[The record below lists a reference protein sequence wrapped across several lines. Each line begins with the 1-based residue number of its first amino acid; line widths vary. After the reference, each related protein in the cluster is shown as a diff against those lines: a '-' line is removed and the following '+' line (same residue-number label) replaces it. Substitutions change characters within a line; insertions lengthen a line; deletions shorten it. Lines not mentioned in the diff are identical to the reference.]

1 MNQNIPEN
9 QDLSF
14 LTSLYTAGLCITFGA
29 NAVAIKISMA
39 GIGPLTAAG
48 LRFSMASVA
57 ILLWARATGR
67 PLHFKREQALQVLI
81 LCALFTVQLALFYLG
96 LNKTNA
102 SRGTLLANLQPFFI
116 LLLAHFFIPGDR
128 MTVRKTIGILMGFL
142 GVVFMFT
149 KRTGVTEEL
158 IMGDM
163 LVLSAVVIWACNV
176 VYMKRVIAAFSP
188 FHLVLYPMIFSIPF
202 FFLAGAVWDRPMI
215 GEVDARVLVAML
227 YQGFITAS
235 FGFVAWTTML
245 KKYGAVALHSYI
257 FLLPITGVL
266 LGGLLLGEPVAA
278 YNILL
283 ALAFIVTGIIVVHSK
298 LSFSIKPS
306 Q

>member
-14 LTSLYTAGLCITFGA
+14 WTSLYTAGLCITFGA
-29 NAVAIKISMA
+29 NAVAIKISMV

-67 PLHFKREQALQVLI
+67 PLRFKREQALQVLI

-96 LNKTNA
+96 LSKTNA

-142 GVVFMFT
+142 GVV
-149 KRTGVTEEL
+149 
-158 IMGDM
+158 
-163 LVLSAVVIWACNV
+163 SW
-176 VYMKRVIAAFSP
+176 
-188 FHLVLYPMIFSIPF
+188 
-202 FFLAGAVWDRPMI
+202 I
-215 GEVDARVLVAML
+215 G
-227 YQGFITAS
+227 F
-235 FGFVAWTTML
+235 W
-245 KKYGAVALHSYI
+245 
-257 FLLPITGVL
+257 
-266 LGGLLLGEPVAA
+266 
-278 YNILL
+278 
-283 ALAFIVTGIIVVHSK
+283 
-298 LSFSIKPS
+298 
-306 Q
+306 